1 MEKLCF
7 IADNVQNPRM
17 CDSLRECGIEACPI
31 KLEGIPVAWGDIHA
45 TVARKLKIG
54 FNIFHLPIIDY
65 SYSFQVPALKK
76 EDPFWDFVVHAGGA
90 EGVLEETKNLRGM
103 HRKCERHWCLG
114 YFTGKSESMEFFDLC
129 LPGFLAISLRGR
141 IFDCWT
147 DRIFMPL
154 GENRTLGEF
163 SDSEY
168 DAWLLANS
176 RQSPV
181 ARFLAWWSRSRS

>member
-7 IADNVQNPRM
+7 IIDNGQRPGICN
-17 CDSLRECGIEACPI
+17 SLREGGIEACPVQ
-31 KLEGIPVAWGDIHA
+31 LEGIPAAWGDIHA

-54 FNIFHLPIIDY
+54 FNLLHLPVIDY

-76 EDPFWDFVVHAGGA
+76 EDPFWDFVIHSGGA
-90 EGVLEETKNLRGM
+90 EGLLEETKKLRGM
-103 HRKCERHWCLG
+103 HRICERHWCLG
-114 YFTGKSESMEFFDLC
+114 YFTGKSGSIEFFDSRLS
-129 LPGFLAISLRGR
+129 GFLATSLRGR
-141 IFDCWT
+141 IFDCNT
-147 DRIFMPL
+147 DRIFIPS

-168 DAWLLANS
+168 DAWLLVNS

-181 ARFLAWWSRSRS
+181 VKFLDWWNQLR